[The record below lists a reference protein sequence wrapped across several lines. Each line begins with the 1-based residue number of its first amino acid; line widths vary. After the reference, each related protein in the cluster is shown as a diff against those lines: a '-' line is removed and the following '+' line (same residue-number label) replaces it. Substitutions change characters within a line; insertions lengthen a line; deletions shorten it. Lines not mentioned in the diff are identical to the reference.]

1 MLLQPS
7 CRRLAT
13 VRSSSIITMPL
24 RAKITHPAMQQ
35 QQQQQPAS
43 RSFASTS
50 DIKEQPDDEP
60 NDVLFS
66 SQGGV
71 RSITLNRPKKLN
83 SLNGSMARKI
93 IPRLQEWSRSEMANV
108 VTIKGEGRAFCAGG
122 DVAWLAQRNKQ
133 GTAGQQE
140 SKDYFALEYK
150 LDHLISTYSKPY
162 VALIDGITMG
172 GGVGLSLH
180 APFRIATENTVF
192 AMPETNIGFFPDV
205 GASFFLP
212 RMDGELGKYC
222 ALTSEQIKG
231 ANVFYAGIAT
241 HYLHSSS
248 LPDLE
253 ARLAELQFKDYD
265 NLRRRFQSINST
277 IEEFATGLPHD
288 QPISAPVGGNIR
300 AAIDYVFQPA
310 HKIDDILH
318 ALKGLSEMSSDQR
331 GYPEVNEWAE
341 KTRKT
346 ILQRSPTS
354 VKVSL
359 EQLQRG
365 REWSIGE
372 TFKRE
377 HAIASRFMEHPDFV
391 EGVTALLV
399 DKPKR
404 TPKWSPESLDKVS
417 QTDVNGF
424 FEHETQFDLLS
435 TDAGSTGEDYKEYPH
450 AWIGLPTEIEV
461 QNTVRGYTREQI
473 VEQFL
478 KKTNGKQGVKEKV
491 NEILDRKTRV
501 DDPQTGR
508 LAWQQ

>member
-1 MLLQPS
+1 M
-7 CRRLAT
+7 
-13 VRSSSIITMPL
+13 
-24 RAKITHPAMQQ
+24 
-35 QQQQQPAS
+35 
-43 RSFASTS
+43 
-50 DIKEQPDDEP
+50 
-60 NDVLFS
+60 LFS

-93 IPRLQEWSRSEMANV
+93 IPRLHEWSKSELANV

-122 DVAWLAQRNKQ
+122 DVAWLAQRNKT
-133 GTAGQQE
+133 GTEGQQE

-265 NLRRRFQSINST
+265 DLQTRYESINST
-277 IEEFATGLPHD
+277 IEEFATGMPHD
-288 QPISAPVGGNIR
+288 QPISAPVGGNVR
-300 AAIDYVFQPA
+300 TAIDYAFQPA
-310 HKIDDILH
+310 HSINEVLD
-318 ALKGLSEMSSDQR
+318 ALQGLFELSPGNR

-354 VKVSL
+354 VKVSF
-359 EQLQRG
+359 EQLKRG
-365 REWSIGE
+365 KEWSIAQ
-372 TFKRE
+372 TFQKE
-377 HAIASRFMEHPDFV
+377 HAIASRFMEHADFV

-404 TPKWSPESLDKVS
+404 TPNWSPDSLEKIS
-417 QTDVNGF
+417 QADVDGF
-424 FEHETQFDLLS
+424 FSHPTDIQLLNE
-435 TDAGSTGEDYKEYPH
+435 DAGSTGADWKEYPH
-450 AWIGLPTEIEV
+450 SFGLPTEIEV
-461 QNTVRGYTREQI
+461 QNTVRGYTRDQVLER
-473 VEQFL
+473 FL
-478 KKTNGKQGVKEKV
+478 RKTNGKQGVKEKV
-491 NEILDRKTRV
+491 SEILDRKTSV
-501 DDPQTGR
+501 PDASTGVLVWHR
-508 LAWQQ
+508 